1 VRPSLPI
8 VGLQRLSLVDYP
20 GKLCAT
26 AFTAGCNFRCPYCY
40 NVDIVLN
47 HNGMEKIPE
56 RELLNILYERKGFL
70 DGLCIGGGE
79 PTLHNGLLAFIYK
92 VKSLGYLVKLDTN
105 GSKPKR
111 LKKLMEEKVIDY
123 VAMDVK
129 APLKRYPEVVRFKV
143 DVEAVEQ
150 SIRLLRRGSVDHE
163 FRTTVVPG
171 LLDGGDLEEIAQT
184 LAGSK
189 RYVIQQFEPGRTLRP
204 EFSEV
209 EPYSLTELKVFQD
222 LVAPYFGECKLRF

>member
-1 VRPSLPI
+1 
-8 VGLQRLSLVDYP
+8 VGLQRLSLIDYP

-47 HNGMEKIPE
+47 HQGMETMPE
-56 RELLNILYERKGFL
+56 GEVLNFLYQRKGFL
-70 DGLCIGGGE
+70 DGLCVGGGE
-79 PTLHNGLLAFIYK
+79 PTLHNELYTFLYK
-92 VKSLGYLVKLDTN
+92 VKSVGYLVKLDTN

-111 LKKLMEEKVIDY
+111 LNKLMEERVVDY

-129 APLKRYPEVVRFKV
+129 APLRRYPEVVRYKV
-143 DVEAVEQ
+143 DIEAVAK
-150 SIRLLRRGSVDHE
+150 SIKLLRRGSVDHE

-171 LLDGGDLEEIAQT
+171 LLDGDDIEEISQT

-189 RYVIQQFEPGRTLRP
+189 RYVIQQFRPGRTLCQ
-204 EFSEV
+204 EFGEAK
-209 EPYSLTELKVFQD
+209 PYSENELRQFRD
-222 LVAPYFGECKLRF
+222 RVAPYFAECKLRL

>member
-1 VRPSLPI
+1 M
-8 VGLQRLSLVDYP
+8 GLQRLSLIDYP

-47 HNGMEKIPE
+47 HQGMETMPE
-56 RELLNILYERKGFL
+56 GEVLNFLYQRKGFL
-70 DGLCIGGGE
+70 DGLCVGGGE
-79 PTLHNGLLAFIYK
+79 PTLHNELYTFLYK
-92 VKSLGYLVKLDTN
+92 VKSVGYLVKLDTN

-111 LKKLMEEKVIDY
+111 LNKLMEERVVDY

-129 APLKRYPEVVRFKV
+129 APLRRYPEVVRYKV
-143 DVEAVEQ
+143 DIEAVAK
-150 SIRLLRRGSVDHE
+150 SIKLLRRGSVDHE

-171 LLDGGDLEEIAQT
+171 LLDGDDIEEIAQT

-189 RYVIQQFEPGRTLRP
+189 RYVIQQFRPGRTLCP
-204 EFSEV
+204 EFGEV
-209 EPYSLTELKVFQD
+209 KPYSENELRQFRD
-222 LVAPYFGECKLRF
+222 RVAPYFAECKLRL